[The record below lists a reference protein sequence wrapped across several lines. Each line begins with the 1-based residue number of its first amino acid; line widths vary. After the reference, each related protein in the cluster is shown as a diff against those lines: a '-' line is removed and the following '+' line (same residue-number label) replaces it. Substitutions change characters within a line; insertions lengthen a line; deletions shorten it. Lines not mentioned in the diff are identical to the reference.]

1 VSLRRPLGRG
11 VQIQELSRLGAEAQ
25 GRAGSGQ
32 GGRDASRYS
41 CLPLPGL
48 TPVNRATRSENSW
61 ACQEQPALF
70 HFQIMLNCRCIY
82 GGSCPPSALLGT
94 AKTLAR
100 WIAQF
105 NQHGCPPRGLIT
117 GSAVSSITFAA
128 SPARAA
134 IISRIWRAASICSS
148 IGGRELWFSYRPHQL
163 RPRAPPRCPT
173 RRRDRSWCLG
183 L

>member
-1 VSLRRPLGRG
+1 VLATA
-11 VQIQELSRLGAEAQ
+11 RL
-25 GRAGSGQ
+25 
-32 GGRDASRYS
+32 DASESRHS
-41 CLPLPGL
+41 FRELM
-48 TPVNRATRSENSW
+48 AT
-61 ACQEQPALF
+61 CQEQPALF

-105 NQHGCPPRGLIT
+105 NQHGCPPRGLVT

-148 IGGRELWFSYRPHQL
+148 VGGREPGSGDAGTARRVGGHAKSNRRAASKGRRAA
-163 RPRAPPRCPT
+163 RPRRVERYPYACARA
-173 RRRDRSWCLG
+173 
-183 L
+183 